1 MKFPWAKFMVDEQGK
16 VPQVRC
22 RVYTKI
28 EGKQKKIPLKSDLA
42 SRNKVEGGRL

>member
-1 MKFPWAKFMVDEQGK
+1 MVDEQRK
-16 VPQVRC
+16 VHQVRC

-28 EGKQKKIPLKSDLA
+28 EGKKKNLPLKSDLA